1 VPLNRPVIA
10 SFALISFLG
19 AWNQYLWP
27 RAITTEGRWETIQIG
42 LRSVSRS
49 NIDEIN
55 VAFAAALLAALP
67 LVILLIV
74 FNRQI
79 VRGLTAGAVKG

>member
-1 VPLNRPVIA
+1 MPPVLTR
-10 SFALISFLG
+10 AL
-19 AWNQYLWP
+19 
-27 RAITTEGRWETIQIG
+27 
-42 LRSVSRS
+42 
-49 NIDEIN
+49 
-55 VAFAAALLAALP
+55 AFAAALLAALP

>member
-1 VPLNRPVIA
+1 MGSEMCIRD
-10 SFALISFLG
+10 S
-19 AWNQYLWP
+19 
-27 RAITTEGRWETIQIG
+27 
-42 LRSVSRS
+42 
-49 NIDEIN
+49 
-55 VAFAAALLAALP
+55 FAAALLAALP